1 MGVKTIG
8 ICKSD
13 ILYMIKRQLGHS
25 VYSVERLAQTVNT
38 AAGGEIKRE
47 GGSSATY
54 KPSL

>member
-13 ILYMIKRQLGHS
+13 ILSMTKRQLGHG
-25 VYSVERLAQTVNT
+25 VYPVERLAQTVNI

-47 GGSSATY
+47 GVSSATY